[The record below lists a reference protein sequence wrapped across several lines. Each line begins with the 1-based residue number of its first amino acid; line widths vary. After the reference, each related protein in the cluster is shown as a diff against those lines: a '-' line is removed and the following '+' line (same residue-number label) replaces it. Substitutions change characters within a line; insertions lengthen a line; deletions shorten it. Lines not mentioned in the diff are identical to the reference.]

1 MPESTDWSAWSREA
15 VTLMQDRNRDWIARF
30 GLEKA
35 PYNWDLERATITFTR
50 DGDSAV
56 VADIC
61 VIGSAAE
68 STRTFLW
75 GWANDALP
83 AAALARLDAVRE
95 FGQSHDLGLLTD
107 AEWPGGR
114 AEGLEMLA
122 VAGRILG
129 AEGAWVDTSG
139 DLTLFFLLFN
149 LRSAPA
155 S

>member
-1 MPESTDWSAWSREA
+1 MPESTDWSAWSRDA
-15 VTLMQDRNRDWIARF
+15 VALMQDRNRDWIARF
-30 GLEKA
+30 ELEKA
-35 PYNWDLERATITFTR
+35 PYHWDLEHATITFTR
-50 DGDSAV
+50 PGDRAV

-61 VIGSAAE
+61 VVGTTE
-68 STRTFLW
+68 SNGTFRW
-75 GWANDALP
+75 AWANDALP
-83 AAALARLDAVRE
+83 AVALAQPDRVRE
-95 FGQSHDLGLLTD
+95 FGRSHDLGLLTD

-149 LRSAPA
+149 LHAVPA
-155 S
+155 E